1 MVKSHYV
8 FIVYYKF
15 MELNSYKELWGDFKK
30 YITLQVDYI
39 KLTALE
45 KLTILCAALVV
56 VFVSIALSV
65 CALFFLSSAF
75 VAWLDTVLC
84 CTWLAHL
91 ITGALVLLIL
101 FIVLLF
107 KKVLIIIPITRF
119 ITKLFL
125 NPPK

>member
-1 MVKSHYV
+1 MVKCHYV

>member
-15 MELNSYKELWGDFKK
+15 MELNSYKELWSDFKK

-91 ITGALVLLIL
+91 ITGVLVFLIL

-107 KKVLIIIPITRF
+107 KKVLIIVPITRF

>member
-15 MELNSYKELWGDFKK
+15 MELNSYKELWSDFKK

>member
-1 MVKSHYV
+1 MYHYV

-15 MELNSYKELWGDFKK
+15 MELNSYKELWSDFKK

-91 ITGALVLLIL
+91 ITGVLVFLIL

>member
-1 MVKSHYV
+1 MVKCHYV

-15 MELNSYKELWGDFKK
+15 MVLNSYKELWSEFKK

>member
-91 ITGALVLLIL
+91 ITGVLVFLIL

-107 KKVLIIIPITRF
+107 KKVLIIVPITRF

>member
-75 VAWLDTVLC
+75 VVWLDTVLC

-91 ITGALVLLIL
+91 ITGVLVFLIL

-107 KKVLIIIPITRF
+107 KKVLIIVPITRF

>member
-1 MVKSHYV
+1 
-8 FIVYYKF
+8 

-107 KKVLIIIPITRF
+107 KKVLIIVPITRF

>member
-91 ITGALVLLIL
+91 ITGVLVFLIL

>member
-15 MELNSYKELWGDFKK
+15 MELNSYKELWSDFKK

-107 KKVLIIIPITRF
+107 KKVLIIVPITRF

>member
-91 ITGALVLLIL
+91 ITGVFVFLIL

-107 KKVLIIIPITRF
+107 KKVLIIVPITRF

>member
-107 KKVLIIIPITRF
+107 KKVLIIVPITRF